1 MEVSINREE
10 NTLNCRTVTIST
22 ENKEFIIQVDKFGNL
37 VINKQNYGEG
47 ESSIVIIPKVSN
59 EIHLS

>member
-10 NTLNCRTVTIST
+10 NTLNCRTVTISI

>member
-1 MEVSINREE
+1 MEVSIDREE
-10 NTLNCRTVTIST
+10 NRLNCRIITISI

-47 ESSIVIIPKVSN
+47 ESSIVIIPRVSN

>member
-1 MEVSINREE
+1 MELSIDREE
-10 NTLNCRTVTIST
+10 KRLNCRTVTIST

-47 ESSIVIIPKVSN
+47 ESSIVIIPRVSN

>member
-1 MEVSINREE
+1 MKVSINREE

-47 ESSIVIIPKVSN
+47 ESSIVIIPRVSN

>member
-47 ESSIVIIPKVSN
+47 ESSIVIIPRVSN